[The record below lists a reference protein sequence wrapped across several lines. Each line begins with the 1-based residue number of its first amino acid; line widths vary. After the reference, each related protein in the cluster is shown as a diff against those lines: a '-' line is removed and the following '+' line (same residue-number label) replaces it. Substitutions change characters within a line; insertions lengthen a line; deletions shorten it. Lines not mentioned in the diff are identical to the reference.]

1 MNNEGKVKVRVQP
14 PEERVTNFKEV
25 ELGYN
30 DEEALKEEG
39 AKQYPNDIERYIEHK
54 SPFIKKIYAEIGI

>member
-1 MNNEGKVKVRVQP
+1 MNNDEKVKVRVQS

-30 DEEALKEEG
+30 DEEALK
-39 AKQYPNDIERYIEHK
+39 
-54 SPFIKKIYAEIGI
+54 